1 MASSAFRVGV
11 AGCGVAAQAHLDR
24 LLGLEGVRV
33 VGCADPDLA
42 AAEALSARVPGA
54 SGEGHA
60 PAFADH
66 RELIRQTAPQALA
79 IFTPH
84 PTHYRPA
91 MDALQAGCHV
101 FIEKPLST
109 NVQEAVDIVGVARG
123 RGLKVGVGHQF
134 RLCTS
139 FSEARRRIADGV
151 IGPVRLVTAVLA
163 QPWLETHRGAENA
176 WRFDPKLAGGGLL
189 ADAGDHLLDTLLWT
203 TGQVAVEAAVMQTRM
218 DGSVDLVTA
227 AAVRLSDGT
236 PATIALSGVSTAWHF
251 ELNYFGE
258 RGRLRA
264 TEKML
269 VQELD
274 GRPAEAVELAQSD
287 ATIDGN
293 FVSAVIAGGT
303 LCCPADQALD
313 TVRLLDALGR
323 SAATGQVVRIT

>member
-1 MASSAFRVGV
+1 MAGSAFRVGV
-11 AGCGVAAQAHLDR
+11 AGCGVAARAHLDR
-24 LLGLEGVRV
+24 LLGLDGVRV
-33 VGCADPDLA
+33 VGCADPDLS
-42 AAEALSARVPGA
+42 AAESLCARVPA
-54 SGEGHA
+54 PSGEGHA

-66 RELIRQTAPQALA
+66 RELIRQTSPQALA

-134 RLCTS
+134 RLCPS
-139 FSEARRRIADGV
+139 FIEARRRIAEGV
-151 IGPVRLVTAVLA
+151 IGPVRLVTATLA
-163 QPWLETHRGAENA
+163 QPWLETHGGSENA
-176 WRFDPKLAGGGLL
+176 WRFDPKAGAGLL
-189 ADAGDHLLDTLLWT
+189 TDAGDHLLDTLLWT
-203 TGQVAVEAAVMQTRM
+203 TGQVAVEAAAVQSRM
-218 DGSVDLVTA
+218 DGALDLVTA
-227 AAVRLSDGT
+227 AAVRLSGGI
-236 PATIALSGVSTAWHF
+236 PATLALTGLSTTWLF

-264 TEKML
+264 TDKTL
-269 VQELD
+269 VQETD
-274 GRPAEAVELAQSD
+274 GGTAQSIELPQSD

-293 FVSAVIAGGT
+293 FVSAVVAGAT
-303 LCCPADQALD
+303 LCCPGDQALD
-313 TVRLLDALGR
+313 TVRLLEALGR